1 MIMTFDWL
9 PHAQVDR
16 AWKTEIENALE
27 SEVKIVLTHMK
38 MFRIVF
44 DPDTQVATVCPF
56 SEISDF
62 YYKTKSAKITYSAVK
77 RLLHGDF
84 ESIVQGDITYLD

>member
-1 MIMTFDWL
+1 MLKMTGHGKQKL
-9 PHAQVDR
+9 
-16 AWKTEIENALE
+16 KTHLK
-27 SEVKIVLTHMK
+27 VKLK
-38 MFRIVF
+38 SYF
-44 DPDTQVATVCPF
+44 DTQVATVCPF

-62 YYKTKSAKITYSAVK
+62 HYKIKPAKITYSAVK